1 MRKRGIPCARRN
13 FFSPLFPWAQTILC
27 SRVGSQRRNKRQKK
41 LLFPLPITRLT
52 HSLLPP
58 LPHSMESSS
67 LDLLPLSQFEINL
80 SSIRPP
86 SPSCLPFHCF
96 IAEETGTDGRADGW
110 TGGRT
115 TTSYDLSS
123 LFPFFPAHTITILP
137 SLLSLLCEVERGL
150 GGWTDL
156 GWSLVGRAC
165 VRGLGG
171 GGRGGLSVTASRKG
185 DEP

>member
-41 LLFPLPITRLT
+41 TALPSSDHPSDTQPSSAPPTFHGVFLPRPSFPLSVRNQFILDPAPLPF
-52 HSLLPP
+52 LPP
-58 LPHSMESSS
+58 IP
-67 LDLLPLSQFEINL
+67 LLY
-80 SSIRPP
+80 RRGDGDRR
-86 SPSCLPFHCF
+86 
-96 IAEETGTDGRADGW
+96 TGGRVD
-110 TGGRT
+110 GRT